1 MTTMEFNA
9 QLIAQRQSLKNFAL
23 SLTSNSDDAQD
34 LLQETYLKALVNK
47 DKFAEATNLKAWLYM
62 IMKNTFI
69 NTYRRAVKTR
79 EILAK
84 TKDYSSPVLTRN
96 YQKNTADSQ
105 MSHKE
110 INAAIDSLEQ
120 EYKVPFQR
128 FFDGY
133 KYKEIAEELDLPIG
147 TVKSRIFIARK
158 KLMSSLKDYMN

>member
-1 MTTMEFNA
+1 MTTIEFNT
-9 QLIAQRQSLKNFAL
+9 QLIAQGQSLKNFAL
-23 SLTSNSDDAQD
+23 SLTANNDDAQD

-47 DKFAEATNLKAWLYM
+47 DKFAESTNLKAWLYM

-84 TKDYSSPVLTRN
+84 TKDYSSPALAKN
-96 YQKNTADSQ
+96 YQKNTAESEMHQ
-105 MSHKE
+105 KE
-110 INAAIDSLEQ
+110 INSAINGLEKDYQ
-120 EYKVPFQR
+120 VPFKR
-128 FFDGY
+128 FFDGF

-158 KLMSSLKDYMN
+158 KLMSSLKDYEN